1 MTTCDSVQPRL
12 SEFIDRQLDH
22 DQASEVR
29 AHLASCAQCR
39 TLADD
44 LDRVRSAARS
54 LGPVQPP
61 AHIWLEIAGRI
72 RLEGVAPRPIA
83 QPATTEAPR
92 AAEGTWQWL
101 GLAAALTLVTLGVYS
116 VTRPDP
122 SAPSVVAGASAGNA
136 SETPTVETVDEAM
149 KRAEAEYEIAIK
161 KLEQLVNA
169 GDPSV
174 SPTTAAT
181 LQKNLITIDSAIA
194 ETRAALS
201 ENPESQPARVSLFE
215 ALKNKV
221 NLLQHSVVLM
231 NEMWRGDAGGAAETA
246 AEISGSGRG
255 TS

>member
-1 MTTCDSVQPRL
+1 
-12 SEFIDRQLDH
+12 
-22 DQASEVR
+22 
-29 AHLASCAQCR
+29 
-39 TLADD
+39 
-44 LDRVRSAARS
+44 
-54 LGPVQPP
+54 
-61 AHIWLEIAGRI
+61 
-72 RLEGVAPRPIA
+72 
-83 QPATTEAPR
+83 
-92 AAEGTWQWL
+92 
-101 GLAAALTLVTLGVYS
+101 
-116 VTRPDP
+116 
-122 SAPSVVAGASAGNA
+122 
-136 SETPTVETVDEAM
+136 M